1 MEMTTPPQSVLEPVE
16 GVRDPDLLEI
26 VEKARGSVAYKATL
40 AFVRASQAK
49 RDAESEARDKLVVLK
64 AEAAA
69 ERARLPRNARGAATW
84 CAR

>member
-1 MEMTTPPQSVLEPVE
+1 MTTPPQPVLEPVE
-16 GVRDPDLLEI
+16 GVRDPDLIEI

-49 RDAESEARDKLVVLK
+49 RDAESDARDKLVVLK

-69 ERARLPRNARGAATW
+69 ERARLPATRAAATW

>member
-69 ERARLPRNARGAATW
+69 ERARLPRNAR
-84 CAR
+84 RR